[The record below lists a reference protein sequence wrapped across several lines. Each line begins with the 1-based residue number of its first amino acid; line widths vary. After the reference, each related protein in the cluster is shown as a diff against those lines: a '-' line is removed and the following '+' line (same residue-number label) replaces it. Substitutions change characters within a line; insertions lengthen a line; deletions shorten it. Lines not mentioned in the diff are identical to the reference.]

1 MSPTLD
7 GLFRLFHVLSVG
19 LFGGSLLS
27 MLVVQ
32 SLIGRATQD
41 PERRHLAN
49 AAARIARHFTGP
61 MILGGWLI
69 GVVYWISKYSFN
81 GAGKLMACT
90 PIFVHTMLLTGTLAL
105 GAAQVWQKKTRQL
118 AGELDKGGAWTQN
131 GRNYLRVSWV
141 TASLA
146 FGFLLFT
153 WFVATLR
160 IPNVELRNCTASVE
174 AGISAPGSEVGPH
187 FVPGAVPQS
196 EAMTSLHAS
205 V

>member
-69 GVVYWISKYSFN
+69 GVVYWISKYSSM

-90 PIFVHTMLLTGTLAL
+90 PIFVHVMLLTGTLAL

-118 AGELDKGGAWTQN
+118 AGELDKGGAWTQD
-131 GRNYLRVSWV
+131 GRKCLRVSWI
-141 TASLA
+141 TAGLA
-146 FGFLLFT
+146 MTLLLLT

-160 IPNVELRNCTASVE
+160 IPNVELRNCTASR
-174 AGISAPGSEVGPH
+174 EVGA
-187 FVPGAVPQS
+187 GASGARGMPDGV
-196 EAMTSLHAS
+196 AMTSLHAS